1 MSTYTKRIGI
11 QTKDFQD
18 IINVTDYVKQAVKDS
33 GIANGILYVMTMHTT
48 TGITVNEDAECI
60 RRDILTLFKRLVPE
74 EGDYRHARYLDFDGR
89 LGVNAPSHLRSVIA
103 GNHTVILLQ
112 DGKLVVGQ
120 RQSIFF
126 LEFDG
131 PQHREFVIT
140 IIGEIG
146 GV

>member
-1 MSTYTKRIGI
+1 MRTYTKRIGI
-11 QTKDFQD
+11 QTNDFQD

>member
-1 MSTYTKRIGI
+1 MKTYIKHIGI

-18 IINVTDYVKQAVKDS
+18 IINITDYVKQAVKDS
-33 GIANGILYVMTMHTT
+33 GIANGILYVITMHTT

-74 EGDYRHARYLDFDGR
+74 EADYQHARYLDFDGR
-89 LGVNAPSHLRSVIA
+89 LGVNAPSHLRSVVV
-103 GNHTVILLQ
+103 GNHTVIPLQ

-120 RQSIFF
+120 RQSVFF

-131 PQHREFVIT
+131 PLHREFVIA
-140 IIGEIG
+140 IIGES
-146 GV
+146 